1 MYFQTARENN
11 NNLLLTI
18 SPYIFLLIFCLLII
32 HEAQG
37 FSSPSIE
44 NYLYTHASPAKQAS
58 SDQPKEKM
66 ALHDVFKDHVKYKS
80 VKFIEN
86 KGQMVDMNSRPVPFV
101 LFKAEA
107 PGMSVYIT
115 EKGLT

>member
-18 SPYIFLLIFCLLII
+18 SPYIFLLTFCLLII

-44 NYLYTHASPAKQAS
+44 NYLYTHASPVTQAGF
-58 SDQPKEKM
+58 DKPKEKTV
-66 ALHDVFKDHVKYKS
+66 LHDVF
-80 VKFIEN
+80 
-86 KGQMVDMNSRPVPFV
+86 
-101 LFKAEA
+101 
-107 PGMSVYIT
+107 
-115 EKGLT
+115 